1 MFSYLIAVEPLG
13 LLYGSAGRFLSPDNL
28 VGRSG
33 DSFPPRAM
41 AIAGVFAHAWS
52 NDPDK
57 KKELVNLKVAGAF
70 WAKCDDVQNFYVP
83 TPQIYLVDKVTK
95 TVKHRM
101 NWEEV
106 NSKEEKNE
114 ESLKGRWKKT
124 DDKDD
129 INKFESGT
137 WQSIEKW
144 DNLEIGSKVKV
155 SSEAWES
162 LPHLHP
168 KLCADERRPYID
180 ETTDKGSLFLEN
192 AVQLN
197 PEVCLVYLSNQS
209 LENGWYRFGGEGHM
223 VDIKCHPL
231 NSETIELFD
240 EPVGKSFALISPA
253 VWGSNNFS
261 YRVPGDPNG
270 KKWQDSREVKD
281 IKIEA
286 MLIDRPQPF
295 RYRRGKYLSRGRYAV
310 PAGTVYVLDKAI
322 DSWQNWPESWFPKD
336 RREKEDPNTQ
346 EEITKLLTL
355 KSWGCGLALPLRVN

>member
-57 KKELVNLKVAGAF
+57 KKELANLKVAGAF

-95 TVKHRM
+95 QVSDRLFWQGT
-101 NWEEV
+101 E
-106 NSKEEKNE
+106 
-114 ESLKGRWKKT
+114 WKQFEWQTNKWVGVSE
-124 DDKDD
+124 DELGG
-129 INKFESGT
+129 KFESGS
-137 WQSIEKW
+137 WQSIQEWNSFKPPEIEKSPW
-144 DNLEIGSKVKV
+144 K
-155 SSEAWES
+155 S

-168 KLCADERRPYID
+168 KLCADERRTYID
-180 ETTDKGSLFLEN
+180 DETNKGSLFLEN
-192 AVQLN
+192 AVQLD
-197 PEVCLVYLSNQS
+197 PEVCLVYLSNQK

-223 VDIKCHPL
+223 VEIKCSEISKDSKISTLL
-231 NSETIELFD
+231 NQRLE
-240 EPVGKSFALISPA
+240 KSFALISPA

-261 YRVPGDPNG
+261 YRTPGIQD
-270 KKWQDSREVKD
+270 KEDKEKWESLWQVET
-281 IKIEA
+281 

-310 PAGTVYVLDKAI
+310 PAGTIYVLDKAI